1 MEILY
6 QKSIDLER
14 VAYLCEIG
22 IHRDSPQLRDTKMW
36 HVSSLLKAGKS
47 IIKGKVE
54 YSDSGPASM
63 PSIAALGRIW
73 ETAMVCYMTDYAKRE
88 LGGYFQPD
96 VVLDEDGICGSL
108 DGILLGAEMLG
119 VEDGMVYECKL
130 RFTLNQDIPLDHL
143 RQIRAYCHLA
153 GVDTVCY
160 VSGHLSSA
168 PPLIQATMRWLRFTK
183 ESIEENWQGLV
194 NTKKYLESQG
204 IGPSK
209 EEQYVES
216 Q

>member
-6 QKSIDLER
+6 QHSIDLDR
-14 VAYLCEIG
+14 VADLCEVG
-22 IHRDSPQLRDTKMW
+22 IHRDPPQPRDASLW

-63 PSIAALGRIW
+63 PSIAAFGRIW
-73 ETAMVCYMTDYAKRE
+73 ETAMDCYMTDYAKRE
-88 LGGYFQPD
+88 LDGYFQPD
-96 VVLDEDGICGSL
+96 VILDEDGICGSL
-108 DGILLGAEMLG
+108 DGLLLGA
-119 VEDGMVYECKL
+119 EDGMVYECKL

-153 GVDTVCY
+153 GLDTVCY

-168 PPLIQATMRWLRFTK
+168 PPVIQATMRWLRLTK
-183 ESIEENWQGLV
+183 MSIEENWQGLV

-204 IGPSK
+204 IRPDS
-209 EEQYVES
+209 VEHS
-216 Q
+216 GGVDA

>member
-1 MEILY
+1 MEIIH
-6 QKSIDLER
+6 QQSINLDR
-14 VAYLCEIG
+14 VADLCEIG
-22 IHRDSPQLRDTKMW
+22 IQRDPPQPRSTALW

-73 ETAMVCYMTDYAKRE
+73 ETAMDNYMTDYAKRE

-96 VVLDEDGICGSL
+96 VILDEDDICGSL
-108 DGILLGAEMLG
+108 DGLLLAKDGA
-119 VEDGMVYECKL
+119 VYECKL
-130 RFTLNQDIPLDHL
+130 RFTLNQEIPLDHL

-153 GVDTVCY
+153 GLDTVCY

-168 PPLIQATMRWLRFTK
+168 PPMIQATMRWLRLTK
-183 ESIEENWQGLV
+183 ASIEENWQGLV
-194 NTKKYLESQG
+194 NTKRYLESQG
-204 IGPSK
+204 ISPEGG
-209 EEQYVES
+209 EDNA
-216 Q
+216 

>member
-14 VAYLCEIG
+14 VADLCEMG
-22 IHRDSPQLRDTKMW
+22 IQRDPPQPRSIALW

-47 IIKGKVE
+47 IVKGKVE

-73 ETAMVCYMTDYAKRE
+73 ETTMDCYMYDYAKE

-108 DGILLGAEMLG
+108 DGLLLGA
-119 VEDGMVYECKL
+119 EDGMVYECKL
-130 RFTLNQDIPLDHL
+130 RFTLNREIPLDHL

-168 PPLIQATMRWLRFTK
+168 PPMIQATMRWLRLTK
-183 ESIEENWQGLV
+183 ASIEENWQGIV

-204 IGPSK
+204 ISPMGSD
-209 EEQYVES
+209 E
-216 Q
+216 